1 MPCRRHEA
9 NTKTRFDAFFY
20 LFVFKFLYFYGQIAR
35 WRALPNSAFHKSNA
49 VGEKGRDAEIR
60 FRFKLREGHTE
71 NGAANQRHVRRE
83 ALFHREALLSE
94 QHDEVSVYFEKLLA
108 GLDFAANQIRARSI
122 VGSQKC
128 NSGGRFCAAVWRR
141 ISVRISVFNSFTFP
155 TKETVTCK
163 FSFGVTLP
171 PSSFSRSESDALKRA
186 SAVSS
191 GRGRA

>member
-1 MPCRRHEA
+1 MNMPCRRHEA
-9 NTKTRFDAFFY
+9 KTKTRFDAFFY
-20 LFVFKFLYFYGQIAR
+20 LFVFKFLYFHGQIAR

-71 NGAANQRHVRRE
+71 NGAANERHVGRE

-94 QHDEVSVYFEKLLA
+94 QHDEVAVYFEKLLA
-108 GLDFAANQIRARSI
+108 GLDFAANQIRADKHRRLAKMQFRRTVLRRCLAQDFGENI
-122 VGSQKC
+122 
-128 NSGGRFCAAVWRR
+128 RFQFVYV
-141 ISVRISVFNSFTFP
+141 SHEGN
-155 TKETVTCK
+155 
-163 FSFGVTLP
+163 GTLP
-171 PSSFSRSESDALKRA
+171 LSSLSRSESDALKRA